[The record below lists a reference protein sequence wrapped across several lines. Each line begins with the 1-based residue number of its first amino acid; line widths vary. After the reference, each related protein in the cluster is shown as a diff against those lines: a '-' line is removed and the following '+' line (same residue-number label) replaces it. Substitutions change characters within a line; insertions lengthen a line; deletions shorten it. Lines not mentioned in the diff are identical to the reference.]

1 MSVMA
6 GPRTDGRAIAA
17 ALDIGSNT
25 VHLLVGR
32 LNGGAVEPL
41 DDAAELVGLGEDVYA
56 ADSDGRI
63 SPARLDRA
71 AETVVRLAARARQ
84 QGAETVLL
92 VATAAVRDAANADEL
107 AAAVRERGGLDLAII
122 SGEREAALTYRG
134 AVAGQDPRA
143 VRDAVQ
149 VCDVGGGSTEVIR
162 AEAGR
167 IVLETSL
174 QLGSSRLSRPYT
186 SDPPGRDELAR
197 TRDTVTRTLAALP
210 PYQPAL
216 LAVTGGTA
224 AALIRV
230 AGSAERRYTMGAD
243 ELQRVADLVYGQS
256 AAEIAAHHE
265 VDAGRARLLPAG
277 VTIVDAIREGAG
289 AGELVLTE
297 AGLRDGLLLEYL
309 ERRA

>member
-1 MSVMA
+1 VPAMA
-6 GPRTDGRAIAA
+6 GPRADGRAIAA

-32 LNGGAVEPL
+32 LKDGSVESL

-56 ADSDGRI
+56 ADGDGRI
-63 SPARLDRA
+63 SPTRLDRA
-71 AETVVRLAARARQ
+71 VETVARLAARARQ
-84 QGAETVLL
+84 QGAETVVL
-92 VATAAVRDAANADEL
+92 VATAAVRDASNAAEL
-107 AAAVRERGGLDLAII
+107 ATAVRERDGLDLEII

-143 VRDAVQ
+143 TSGAVQ

-186 SDPPGRDELAR
+186 SDPPGRDELER
-197 TRDTVTRTLAALP
+197 TRDTVTRALAALP
-210 PYQPAL
+210 PYRPTL

-230 AGSAERRYTMGAD
+230 AGSTERRYTMGAD
-243 ELQRVADLVYGQS
+243 ELQQVAGLVYGHG
-256 AAEIAAHHE
+256 AADIAAHHE

-277 VTIVDAIREGAG
+277 ITIIDAIREGAG
-289 AGELVLTE
+289 ASELVLTE